1 VLGYKPLISK
11 RIVCIASQLSK
22 TKGLGLKTITQHF
35 VKGLPLKMQTTDEDD
50 SSATVSTPKIP
61 ETPSRLRVILEG
73 VGWLSFSVVFNVLNT
88 IVYAALYPKILE
100 HITPDKKSYSTAFSI
115 INTVTT
121 LASAVALP
129 TYGSLV
135 DCLNWIKPSLI
146 VTQYVGILATA
157 ALFFLGKLPSNGDWP
172 KAHLYINELLYVVA
186 MFFLRVAVMNNN
198 ALLPCFPKQ
207 YSLLCLVSLTSQPN
221 HCIIIVE

>member
-1 VLGYKPLISK
+1 MKHLSPTTL
-11 RIVCIASQLSK
+11 SQ
-22 TKGLGLKTITQHF
+22 
-35 VKGLPLKMQTTDEDD
+35 
-50 SSATVSTPKIP
+50 
-61 ETPSRLRVILEG
+61 ETPQVTKTTSRFRVVLEG
-73 VGWLSFSVVFNVLNT
+73 IGWLSFSIVFNVLNT
-88 IVYAALYPKILE
+88 IVFAALYPKILE

-121 LASAVALP
+121 LLSAIALP

-146 VTQYVGILATA
+146 TTQYVGILATG
-157 ALFFLGKLPSNGDWP
+157 ALFFLGKLPSSGDWA
-172 KAHLYINELLYVVA
+172 KAHLYINEALYVVA

-207 YSLLCLVSLTSQPN
+207 
-221 HCIIIVE
+221 